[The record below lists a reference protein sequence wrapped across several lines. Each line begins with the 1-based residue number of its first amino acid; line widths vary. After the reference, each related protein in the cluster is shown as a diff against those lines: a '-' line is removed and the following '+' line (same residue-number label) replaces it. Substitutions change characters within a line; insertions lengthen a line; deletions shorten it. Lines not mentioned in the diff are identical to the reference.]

1 MFSLE
6 NLWTDNFLVSL
17 LSLVALSLVKCRCQT
32 FLQIQLLSMTIV
44 FASCCKLNVCLKQK
58 RTGPIF
64 GYFLK
69 KLQDRFK
76 ESFIISLWSLDK
88 WNMWFYIFQ
97 VFPTWSIMTHNA
109 LAHSTKTVGGALY
122 LAGVFIHD
130 ILRVQVWLSLFFSK
144 TDVPIQDIGFL
155 KPFHLASN
163 EMPTSQVSSTTPH
176 SHLQVSKVPAHF
188 TSLCTSS
195 SLMKTLKALFLFAL
209 ISQRELS
216 RDWNKKSITTLCG
229 KI

>member
-17 LSLVALSLVKCRCQT
+17 LSLVALSLVKWRCQT

-109 LAHSTKTVGGALY
+109 LAHSTKTVGALY

-130 ILRVQVWLSLFFSK
+130 IFRVQVWLSLFFSK

-176 SHLQVSKVPAHF
+176 SHLQVSKVPAF
-188 TSLCTSS
+188 GTGCGVTLFVLQQQPSVQQRPLWDQKPEISS
-195 SLMKTLKALFLFAL
+195 CLDTLNL
-209 ISQRELS
+209 
-216 RDWNKKSITTLCG
+216 
-229 KI
+229 